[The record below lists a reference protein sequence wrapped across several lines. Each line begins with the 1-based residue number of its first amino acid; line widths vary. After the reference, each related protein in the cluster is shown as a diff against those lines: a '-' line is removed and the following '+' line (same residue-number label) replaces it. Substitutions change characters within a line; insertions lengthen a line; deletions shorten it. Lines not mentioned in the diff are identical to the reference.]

1 MYLLSGS
8 KLILI
13 SGEYK
18 IKIHYLNLMNAWWF
32 WVKNLIILKIYFD
45 HINNGKQN
53 LCFINYFIGEREIF
67 SFHYF

>member
-18 IKIHYLNLMNAWWF
+18 IKIHYFGF

-53 LCFINYFIGEREIF
+53 LCFINYFIGERELF
-67 SFHYF
+67 SVHYF